1 MISPATPTRS
11 ASALTWSAST
21 YSVGSSTPT
30 RLTSTSSNALIGAG
44 GRGNPLSL
52 RLYKILGARY
62 EDSSMREALEIL
74 SGMYAPS
81 SVSPLDAGAGKGAAT
96 GQSVAVA
103 TARWSGKVGREAEE
117 AEAESD
123 ESEDGTVISAPRTRF
138 AKPTTTDGSG
148 SNDSAV
154 RARKNLKRDVEMKM
168 ARSSR
173 LFLSAF
179 REVDKVCLTIGR
191 CLFWRTNRSLFSCRT
206 WMRSRST
213 WRVCR
218 RSTTRRMQS

>member
-1 MISPATPTRS
+1 MG
-11 ASALTWSAST
+11 L
-21 YSVGSSTPT
+21 STPT

-74 SGMYAPS
+74 SEMYAPTNIEPSPS
-81 SVSPLDAGAGKGAAT
+81 SVAPPGTGAAT
-96 GQSVAVA
+96 GKSMVVV
-103 TARWSGKVGREAEE
+103 TARRGDKVGGE
-117 AEAESD
+117 AEAEADVESD
-123 ESEDGTVISAPRTRF
+123 ESEDGTVVSAPRTGF
-138 AKPTTTDGSG
+138 VKPITTTTTMDGAG
-148 SNDSAV
+148 GNDSAV

-179 REVDKVCLTIGR
+179 HEVDKVCLIIGR
-191 CLFWRTNRSLFSCRT
+191 CLCRRTDRFFLGRI

-213 WRVCR
+213 
-218 RSTTRRMQS
+218 